1 MKHILKI
8 SPFEKEIA
16 NKSKM
21 EKFSLNDFDHKN
33 HLKMRCVSSLWNKT
47 PPNRIEFY
55 MNECNLYVYTKSVL
69 SDLSCRL
76 NVFEPHIHAHSIW
89 KSDDGIASKHIFSDL
104 HVLPRNALA
113 SSETKKKKHKTTT
126 SKSHI
131 ICLMLV

>member
-1 MKHILKI
+1 
-8 SPFEKEIA
+8 
-16 NKSKM
+16 
-21 EKFSLNDFDHKN
+21 
-33 HLKMRCVSSLWNKT
+33 
-47 PPNRIEFY
+47 

-113 SSETKKKKHKTTT
+113 SSETKKKETQNYDIKISYHLLDACIK
-126 SKSHI
+126 KRKKNKN
-131 ICLMLV
+131 LVELNVQ